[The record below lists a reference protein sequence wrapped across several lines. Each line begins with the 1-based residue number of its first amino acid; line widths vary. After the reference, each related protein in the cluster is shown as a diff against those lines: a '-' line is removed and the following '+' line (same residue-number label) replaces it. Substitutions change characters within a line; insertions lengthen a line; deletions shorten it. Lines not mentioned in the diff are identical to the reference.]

1 MKSSEKGKKKGH
13 FGGEKREFG
22 EKNKVGFMRKKWVEE
37 SVFWIENGGAEG
49 ENDNFFWGKIGG
61 LEEKEI

>member
-49 ENDNFFWGKIGG
+49 ENDNFF
-61 LEEKEI
+61 